1 MIKEVSLSI
10 VQACN
15 MIDNSIMVGYPEKP
29 IIRADA
35 EDLREILD
43 FISKEVDRF
52 KEMPN
57 PSESPDSLASDMTY
71 RIWLV
76 SPLRELEYAIKR
88 VLNAADEEK
97 GGLTNKLDEVKTE
110 IRRKAMEIPGIS
122 NKNASELLPGLPVAK
137 QFQRRDSRPA
147 TGKRKLRR

>member
-1 MIKEVSLSI
+1 MIKEASLSI
-10 VQACN
+10 LQACN
-15 MIDNSIMVGYPEKP
+15 MIDKSISLGYPEKP
-29 IIRADA
+29 VIRAD
-35 EDLREILD
+35 EEGLHLILE

-76 SPLRELEYAIKR
+76 SPLRELEHSIKK

-97 GGLTNKLDEVKTE
+97 GDLANKLDEVKTE
-110 IRRKAMEIPGIS
+110 VKRKAMKILGIS
-122 NKNASELLPGLPVAK
+122 DGDASELRRDLPVPK